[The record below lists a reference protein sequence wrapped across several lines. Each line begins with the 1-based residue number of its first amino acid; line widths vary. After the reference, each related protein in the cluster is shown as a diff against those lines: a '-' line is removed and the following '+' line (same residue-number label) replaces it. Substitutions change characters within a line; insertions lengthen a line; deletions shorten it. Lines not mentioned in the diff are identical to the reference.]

1 MASEHETD
9 AHVVIDGE
17 AIPVY
22 ARFIVDADG
31 LLKSWYGTLTSDT
44 SGLAF
49 KLVAGQRAVLLR
61 MPDGQEA
68 PIVPGGDSTDGIAFT
83 GSGRPPV

>member
-1 MASEHETD
+1 MASDHETE

-17 AIPVY
+17 VIPVY
-22 ARFIVDADG
+22 THLVVDADG
-31 LLKSWYGTLTSDT
+31 PLKSWYGTLTSDT

-49 KLVAGQRAVLLR
+49 KLVAGQRAVLR

-68 PIVPGGDSTDGIAFT
+68 PIVPGGDSTEGIAFT